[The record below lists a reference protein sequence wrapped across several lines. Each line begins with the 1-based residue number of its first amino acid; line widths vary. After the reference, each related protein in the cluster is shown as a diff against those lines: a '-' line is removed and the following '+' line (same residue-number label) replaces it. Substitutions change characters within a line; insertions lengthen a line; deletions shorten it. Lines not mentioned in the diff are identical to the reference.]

1 MKINMSKRLA
11 IVGSRNCPPID
22 IASHI
27 PFIPSTIVSGGAKGA
42 DTYAREY
49 AVKNNIP
56 IVEFLPNYK
65 KHGKSAPIIRNMQIV
80 DNCDFLLA
88 FWNGT
93 SRGTKF
99 TTDYAEKHGV
109 SYKIIRITT

>member
-1 MKINMSKRLA
+1 MKINMNKRLA
-11 IVGSRNCPPID
+11 IVGSRTCPPID
-22 IASHI
+22 IT
-27 PFIPSTIVSGGAKGA
+27 PFLPFVPDTIVSGGALGA
-42 DTYAREY
+42 DTYAKEY
-49 AVKNNIP
+49 AIKNDIP
-56 IVEFLPNYK
+56 LIEFLPDYK
-65 KHGKSAPIIRNMQIV
+65 KYGKSAPIIRNMQIV

-109 SYKIIRITT
+109 PYKIIRITT

>member
-1 MKINMSKRLA
+1 MDKRLA
-11 IVGSRNCPPID
+11 IVGSRTCPPID
-22 IASHI
+22 IT
-27 PFIPSTIVSGGAKGA
+27 PFLPFVPETIVSGGALGA
-42 DTYAREY
+42 DTYAKEY
-49 AVKNNIP
+49 AIENDIP
-56 IVEFLPNYK
+56 LIEFLPDYK
-65 KHGKSAPIIRNMQIV
+65 KYGKSAPIIRNMQIV

-109 SYKIIRITT
+109 PYKIIRITT

>member
-1 MKINMSKRLA
+1 MNKRLA
-11 IVGSRNCPPID
+11 IVGSRTCPPID
-22 IASHI
+22 IT
-27 PFIPSTIVSGGAKGA
+27 PFLPFVPETIVSGGALGA
-42 DTYAREY
+42 DTYAKEY
-49 AVKNNIP
+49 AIKNDIP
-56 IVEFLPNYK
+56 LIEFLPDYK

-99 TTDYAEKHGV
+99 TTNYAEKHGV
-109 SYKIIRITT
+109 PYKIIRITT

>member
-1 MKINMSKRLA
+1 MNKRLA
-11 IVGSRNCPPID
+11 IVGSRTCPPID
-22 IASHI
+22 ITPYL
-27 PFIPSTIVSGGAKGA
+27 PFVPDTIVSGGALGA

-49 AVKNNIP
+49 AIKNNIP
-56 IVEFLPNYK
+56 IVEFLPDYK
-65 KHGKSAPIIRNMQIV
+65 RYGRNAPIIRNMQIV

-99 TTDYAEKHGV
+99 TTNYADKRGV
-109 SYKIIRITT
+109 PYKIIQVS